1 MQSNNQIW
9 RITFLY
15 FAFGFTWI
23 FFTDKLLHLFVPDL
37 EVMLQTYKGWVYIL
51 GTTLMLFLLLKAS
64 QKKLVIS
71 NRKIEL
77 KDRVIARTEE
87 EKRELKQLTD
97 ELKEANEELQT
108 FNYSVSHDLK
118 APLRVIQ
125 GYTEILHRKYE
136 GKITEEDIRL
146 LSHIKNSVTHINEL
160 INNLLSFAATG
171 RASMVPERLDVN
183 ALFVNAVAEC
193 RQVYKEVDFK
203 VDIYALPVTMGD
215 KTLLYQVVSN
225 LVSNAFKYSS
235 KNNSPIIEIGAVID
249 GKNNTYYV
257 KDNGTGFD
265 TQFSKDLFK
274 PFKRWHSKSEYE
286 GNGVGLAIAERVISK
301 HKGKIWA
308 ESTVG
313 KGSTFYFS
321 LPISAN

>member
-37 EVMLQTYKGWVYIL
+37 EVMLQTYKGGVYIL
-51 GTTLMLFLLLKAS
+51 GTTFMLFLLLKAS

-87 EKRELKQLTD
+87 ENRELQQLTT

-136 GKITEEDIRL
+136 GKIAEDDIKL
-146 LSHIKNSVTHINEL
+146 LSHIKKSVTHINEL
-160 INNLLSFAATG
+160 INNLLSFSATG
-171 RASMVPERLDVN
+171 RASLMPEKLDVSL
-183 ALFVNAVAEC
+183 LFENAVAEC
-193 RQVYKEVDFK
+193 RQVYKHVEYK
-203 VDIYALPVTMGD
+203 VDIYPLPITIAD
-215 KTLLYQVVSN
+215 KALLYQVVSN

-235 KNNSPIIEIGAVID
+235 KHANPVIEIGAVID
-249 GKNNTYYV
+249 GKNNTYYI
-257 KDNGTGFD
+257 KDNGAGFD
-265 TQFSKDLFK
+265 MHFNSDLFK
-274 PFKRWHSKSEYE
+274 PFKRWHGKGDYE
-286 GNGVGLAIAERVISK
+286 GNGVGLAIAERVINK

-308 ESTVG
+308 ESAEG